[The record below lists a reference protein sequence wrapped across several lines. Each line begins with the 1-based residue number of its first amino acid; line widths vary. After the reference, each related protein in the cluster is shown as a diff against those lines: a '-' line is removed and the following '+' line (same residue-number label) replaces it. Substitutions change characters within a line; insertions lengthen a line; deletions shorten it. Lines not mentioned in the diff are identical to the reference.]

1 MCKFVLDLRLYMC
14 NTFVQMKIDKYTL
27 IYRESIDDLSAAL
40 EEKESLEDRLQEVIA
55 KIDDLRQVAYSTA
68 NMCGVDPRVEYP
80 SLFLEETSLDI
91 GFTDAIRGV
100 FSPGVGMSPVQ
111 VRNRLRAGGFDLKG
125 YKNPLATIHTILKR
139 LVKAGELF
147 VMPQDEEDGP
157 TLYIMPPTDRTT
169 TSKTVNA
176 LNAPSTDGIQPSQEA
191 KRIVIRPGEPV
202 TKILRRKDPRWWE
215 YIKQSGGIILSNPP
229 YFANGKRLTVRQRR
243 ELKEAIG
250 EKKD

>member
-1 MCKFVLDLRLYMC
+1 
-14 NTFVQMKIDKYTL
+14 
-27 IYRESIDDLSAAL
+27 
-40 EEKESLEDRLQEVIA
+40 
-55 KIDDLRQVAYSTA
+55 
-68 NMCGVDPRVEYP
+68 
-80 SLFLEETSLDI
+80 
-91 GFTDAIRGV
+91 
-100 FSPGVGMSPVQ
+100 VGLSPVQ

-157 TLYIMPPTDRTT
+157 TIYIMPPSARTT
-169 TSKTVNA
+169 SNTVNA
-176 LNAPSTDGIQPSQEA
+176 LNAPSTEVVNALDRAIVRLADGIQPSQEA
-191 KRIVIRPGEPV
+191 KQIVIRPGEPV
-202 TKILRRKDPRWWE
+202 TKILRKKDPRWWE